1 VVTAC
6 DHLLACRRGIEVTI
20 CDLKRPNPVR
30 SGAPLNTDRAGTVP
44 PFIGA
49 DLTDRYSKRCRP
61 SDVCGLTPTK
71 GGKLEATFWK
81 WH

>member
-1 VVTAC
+1 
-6 DHLLACRRGIEVTI
+6 
-20 CDLKRPNPVR
+20 
-30 SGAPLNTDRAGTVP
+30 LNTDRAGTVP